1 MPCERGDELLCR
13 TPKWC
18 VWSLCIH
25 RSSQHS
31 SHFSLAKMLSRNKS
45 NSHQGEDGGETTVSV
60 VGGRCVRHHPSEGL
74 RILIHHKE
82 QATNVVIK
90 AKMMMMMMT
99 RKLVSQ
105 ACHLPKGL
113 PELDFLKSCFL
124 CRREL
129 SPCKDV
135 YMYRGDQGFCS
146 KECRSRQILLDERR
160 EGERTTGERSK
171 ISHRRRAISRIHG
184 SDRNGRILALT

>member
-1 MPCERGDELLCR
+1 MPCERGDELFCG
-13 TPKWC
+13 TPSGV
-18 VWSLCIH
+18 VWSICVH
-25 RSSQHS
+25 RSSHLPTLIP
-31 SHFSLAKMLSRNKS
+31 FLLAKMLSRNES
-45 NSHQGEDGGETTVSV
+45 NSHQGEDGGEEATETTVSI
-60 VGGRCVRHHPSEGL
+60 GGRCVRHHHHPSEGL

-90 AKMMMMMMT
+90 AKMMMMT

-113 PELDFLKSCFL
+113 PELDFLKRCFL

-135 YMYRGDQGFCS
+135 YMYRYFLSSYHFTLSS
-146 KECRSRQILLDERR
+146 KWSTNLFVLLFLLLPLFSMIYQVDSSNQQINMHVSL
-160 EGERTTGERSK
+160 
-171 ISHRRRAISRIHG
+171 
-184 SDRNGRILALT
+184 

>member
-1 MPCERGDELLCR
+1 MNC
-13 TPKWC
+13 C
-18 VWSLCIH
+18 VGHPSGVVSMYPPFLPTLVP
-25 RSSQHS
+25 
-31 SHFSLAKMLSRNKS
+31 FLLAKMLSRNKS
-45 NSHQGEDGGETTVSV
+45 DSHQGEDGGETTVSV
-60 VGGRCVRHHPSEGL
+60 GGGRCVRHHPSEGL

-184 SDRNGRILALT
+184 TDRNGRILALT